1 MGSYAYLR
9 IGDIQLGWTK
19 DGFDPSVM
27 MFFSEKDKRVLPNS
41 PANGAAECDDDLEEG
56 PSVTV
61 QYAISIAVA
70 RDRLEFMG
78 FTLSRVRQHFQ
89 SGIEERRADLSQ
101 RAVSPPWT
109 NTPGMKAWLDR
120 EREVVDS
127 LTFEKWVECLSY
139 IVGNRLQRNVRYWLN
154 DEVLEQQLPL
164 TVCYMLGRTDGEIL
178 GFPSGDLRDPMRAI
192 VEVMD
197 SDREVVYDLTDL
209 VDGQCVEA
217 EDDLCAYARRDMAEG
232 FLVNHKVVVLT
243 EGNVD
248 KRVLEGALELLYP
261 HLAEYYSFM
270 DFDSARAP
278 GGASALV
285 ATVKAFIGAGI
296 VNRIVALFDNDT
308 AARSAMRALDGVTI
322 PENVRV
328 LRYPDASSA
337 CNYPTL
343 GPQGTV
349 KMNINGLAGSIELYF
364 GHDVLLGA
372 DGNLTPVQWRGYD
385 ERLRDYQ
392 GEMMSKAELQS
403 RFSAK
408 LQACRGNPSLISDCD
423 WGDIRLILDALRAA
437 FNDQS

>member
-9 IGDIQLGWTK
+9 IGDIQLSWTK
-19 DGFDPSVM
+19 DDFDPSVM
-27 MFFSEKDKRVLPNS
+27 MLFSEKDKRVLPNS

-56 PSVTV
+56 PSVIV

-89 SGIEERRADLSQ
+89 SGIDERRADLSR

-127 LTFEKWVECLSY
+127 LTFENWLEWLSY
-139 IVGNRLQRNVRYWLN
+139 IVSNRLKPDRRYWFN
-154 DEVLEQQLPL
+154 DEISEQQLPL
-164 TVCYMLGRTDGEIL
+164 TIRYMLGRSDMDLL
-178 GFPSGDLRDPMRAI
+178 GFPSIDLRDPMRAI
-192 VEVMD
+192 VEVVD
-197 SDREVVYDLTDL
+197 AEAEVIYDLTDL
-209 VDGQCVEA
+209 VGGGYVEA
-217 EDDLCAYARRDMAEG
+217 QDDLCAYARRDMAED

-248 KRVLEGALELLYP
+248 KWVLEGALELLYP
-261 HLAEYYSFM
+261 HLAEYYSLM
-270 DFDSARAP
+270 DFESARAP

-285 ATVKAFIGAGI
+285 STVKAFIGAGI

-328 LRYPDASSA
+328 LRYPDAHSA
-337 CNYPTL
+337 CSYPTL

-392 GEMMSKAELQS
+392 GEIMNKAELQS